1 LAKRQPQRT
10 CVGCQQVMNKRDLV
24 RVVRTPDGSV
34 VGDTTGKAHGRG
46 AYLCNQRAC
55 WQRALERGSIGRA
68 LKTRLS
74 DEDRVRIETYL
85 AALDAPA
92 NGET

>member
-34 VGDTTGKAHGRG
+34 VVDTTGKAHGRG